1 MKFAL
6 FDAPLMAVRLA
17 HRAPRIDSKSCR
29 LDWPELYRRNL
40 RRAGP
45 GNRGKPMSGPV
56 LIYADNAEAL
66 AGSLRAR
73 RPGETVHAVDRA
85 EALPAAL
92 AAHRPEAVFAIKS
105 MALGPETHRP
115 ILDCGSVCW
124 LHVGGSGYEHVA
136 GWDPG
141 RITLTNCA
149 GLLAPFLAETVIGAL
164 VALNCGLIRYHAQ
177 QGERLWQPHA
187 FRPLAGQTLLVV
199 GAGSIGGEV
208 AKRASGLGMRVIG
221 LRRSGAPVAGIDEMR
236 PPEALTASLG
246 EADAVSLHLRLTP
259 DTEGLFDAAMIGAI
273 KPGAIFI
280 NTARGGHV
288 VAGDLL
294 AALESGHLRGAYL
307 DVFET
312 EPLPPASPLWS
323 APNLLISPHAADGV
337 ADWEA
342 RFAALFAEN
351 LAHWRAGRALRNVV
365 TG

>member
-1 MKFAL
+1 
-6 FDAPLMAVRLA
+6 
-17 HRAPRIDSKSCR
+17 
-29 LDWPELYRRNL
+29 
-40 RRAGP
+40 
-45 GNRGKPMSGPV
+45 MSGPV
-56 LIYADNAEAL
+56 LIYADHAGPL
-66 AGSLRAR
+66 AASLRAR
-73 RPGETVHAVDRA
+73 CPGETVHAVDRA
-85 EALPAAL
+85 DALPGAL

-105 MALGPETHRP
+105 MALGGQTHRP
-115 ILDCGSVCW
+115 ILDAPSVRW

-136 GWDPG
+136 GWDTG
-141 RITLTNCA
+141 RMTVTNCA
-149 GLLAPFLAETVIGAL
+149 GVLAPFLAETVIGAL
-164 VALNCGLIRYHAQ
+164 LALNCGLIRYHAQ
-177 QGERLWQPHA
+177 QRERLWRPHP

-199 GAGSIGGEV
+199 GAGAVGAEV
-208 AKRASGLGMRVIG
+208 ARRAGGLGMRVIG
-221 LRRSGAPVAGIDEMR
+221 LRRSSGEPVAGIDEMR

-259 DTEGLFDAAMIGAI
+259 GTQGLFGAAMFGAM

-288 VAGDLL
+288 VEPDLL
-294 AALESGHLRGAYL
+294 AALRSGHLRGAYL

-312 EPLPPASPLWS
+312 EPLPPGSPLWS

-351 LAHWRAGRALRNVV
+351 LEHWRAGRTMRNLV